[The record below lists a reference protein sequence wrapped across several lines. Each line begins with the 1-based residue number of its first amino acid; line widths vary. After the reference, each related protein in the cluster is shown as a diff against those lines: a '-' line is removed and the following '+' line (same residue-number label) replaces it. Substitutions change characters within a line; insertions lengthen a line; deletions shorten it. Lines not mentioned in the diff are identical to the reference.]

1 MNFEVTIL
9 GSGSAIPTSR
19 RNPTSQFV
27 ECCGRYILID
37 CGEGAQLSL
46 RRKGIK
52 FQRIEHILISHLHGD
67 HYFGL
72 VGLLS
77 TMNLLGRVK
86 PVDIYGPEGLE
97 SVIRLQ
103 LELGH
108 SNFGYEVNVHEL
120 KEGEVE
126 TLFADKFVEI
136 RTFPLMH
143 KIPTHG
149 FRIIEKEK
157 PRKLDDEKARED
169 GVLIQYYHR
178 LKLGED
184 VETDDGRVFKSID
197 YTAPGARERSYAF
210 CSDTCYLESL
220 IDHVAGVDVLYHEAT
235 FVEALRDRAEATKH
249 STAVDAANIAKKA
262 GVKKL
267 LMGHLSARY
276 DSGEEHLKEA
286 KPIFDNCVVVEDGDV
301 YTI

>member
-19 RNPTSQFV
+19 RNPTSQFI
-27 ECCGRYILID
+27 ECCGRHILID

-46 RRKGIK
+46 RRRGIK

-86 PVDIYGPEGLE
+86 PIEIYGPEGLE
-97 SVIRLQ
+97 SIIRLQ

-120 KEGEVE
+120 KDGVVE
-126 TLFADKFVEI
+126 TLYSDKLVEI
-136 RTFPLMH
+136 RTFPLKH

-149 FRIIEKEK
+149 YRIIEKEK
-157 PRKLDDEKARED
+157 PRKLIEEKAKKD
-169 GVLIQYYHR
+169 GLLIEYFHR
-178 LKLGED
+178 LKNGED
-184 VETDDGRVFKSID
+184 ITTEEGRVIKSED
-197 YTAPGARERSYAF
+197 YTLPGAQERSYAF
-210 CSDTCYLESL
+210 CSDTCYLEPV
-220 IDHVAGVDVLYHEAT
+220 IEHIKGVDVLYHEAT
-235 FVEALRDRAEATKH
+235 FVEAMRDRAEATKH
-249 STAVDAANIAKKA
+249 STAIDAANIAKKA
-262 GVKKL
+262 GVKRL

-276 DSGEEHLKEA
+276 DSGEEHIKEA
-286 KPIFDNCVVVEDGDV
+286 KPIFKNCVVVEDGDV
-301 YTI
+301 FTV

>member
-46 RRKGIK
+46 RRRGIK

-86 PVDIYGPEGLE
+86 PIEIYGPEGLE

-108 SNFGYEVNVHEL
+108 SNFGYSVNVHEI
-120 KEGEVE
+120 KEGEVRS
-126 TLFADKFVEI
+126 LYSDQFIEI
-136 RTFPLMH
+136 RAFPLMH

-149 FRIIEKEK
+149 FRIVEKEK
-157 PRKLDDEKARED
+157 PRKLDEEKARKD
-169 GVLIQYYHR
+169 GVLIEYYHR
-178 LKLGED
+178 LKSGED
-184 VETDDGRVFKSID
+184 IVSEEGRVFKSTD
-197 YTAPGARERSYAF
+197 YTSPGEGERSYSF
-210 CSDTCYLESL
+210 CSDTCYLESI
-220 IDHVAGVDVLYHEAT
+220 IDHIAGSDMLYHEAT
-235 FVEALRDRAEATKH
+235 FVEALRDRAYATKH
-249 STAVDAANIAKKA
+249 STASDAASIAKKA
-262 GVKKL
+262 AVKKL

-276 DSGEEHLKEA
+276 DSGEGHLNEA
-286 KPIFDNCVVVEDGDV
+286 QPIFENCVVVEDGDV
-301 YTI
+301 FTI